1 MAVDFSREYAPCIP
15 ENATPEYFSYM
26 NGVGERMR
34 SLDPAIRE
42 ETFKAVSE
50 NYREWKRSYDSM
62 TSEARP
68 HDPQQVKDYGELTTR
83 VREETAEKLIELAHQ
98 QQREKDSG
106 R

>member
-26 NGVGERMR
+26 NSAGERLQ

-42 ETFKAVSE
+42 EAFKAISE
-50 NYREWKRSYDSM
+50 NYREWKLSCDSM

-83 VREETAEKLIELAHQ
+83 VRDETAEKLIELAHQ
-98 QQREKDSG
+98 QQLEKGSG
-106 R
+106 A